1 MNEVIAAV
9 LGQCQNVI
17 AESYFRKNTNHEL
30 VYPYLVF
37 SYDSDNISK
46 NVDGAYLDVT
56 IFDNQ
61 GGNDERIEIKTAE
74 LKQALRNYSE
84 MLESCYIRARFEGVN
99 MTDTGL
105 DMLQRRD
112 VRFYLK
118 IDWRN

>member
-9 LGQCQNVI
+9 LSKCQEVI
-17 AESYFRKNTNHEL
+17 TESYFRKNTSPEL

-46 NVDGAYLDVT
+46 NADGAYLDMT

-61 GGNDERIEIKTAE
+61 GSNDERIETNLAE
-74 LKQALRNYSE
+74 IKQALRNYSE
-84 MLESCYIRARFEGVN
+84 MLESCYIRARFEGAN
-99 MTDTGL
+99 ITDTGS
-105 DMLQRRD
+105 DTLQRRD

>member
-9 LGQCQNVI
+9 LAQCQNVI
-17 AESYFRKNTNHEL
+17 AESYFRKNTSQQIT
-30 VYPYLVF
+30 YPYLVF
-37 SYDSDNISK
+37 SYDSDNRDK
-46 NVDGAYLDVT
+46 YADGAYLDVT

-61 GGNDERIEIKTAE
+61 GSNDERIEIKTAE

-84 MLESCYIRARFEGVN
+84 MLDSCYIRARFEGGN
-99 MTDTGL
+99 MTDTGS

-112 VRFYLK
+112 VRFYLV

>member
-9 LGQCQNVI
+9 LSKCQEVI
-17 AESYFRKNTNHEL
+17 TESYFRKNTSLEL

-46 NVDGAYLDVT
+46 NADGAYLDMT

-61 GGNDERIEIKTAE
+61 GSNDERIETNLAE
-74 LKQALRNYSE
+74 IKQALRNYSE
-84 MLESCYIRARFEGVN
+84 MLESCYIRARFEGAN
-99 MTDTGL
+99 ITDTGS
-105 DMLQRRD
+105 DTLQRRD

>member
-9 LGQCQNVI
+9 LAQCQNVI
-17 AESYFRKNTNHEL
+17 AESYFRKNTSQQIT
-30 VYPYLVF
+30 YPYLVF
-37 SYDSDNISK
+37 S
-46 NVDGAYLDVT
+46 YLDVT

-61 GGNDERIEIKTAE
+61 GSNDERIETKTAE

-84 MLESCYIRARFEGVN
+84 MLDSCYIRARFEGGN
-99 MTDTGL
+99 MTDTGS

-112 VRFYLK
+112 VRFYLV